1 MKQLLYVMQFT
12 GHGAA
17 VAGSSNQLR
26 ARTSSGSCQISTRIG
41 TGGLEFSIQNISG
54 GQASFESE
62 VTVTGE
68 NSFVESG
75 HIRFGDHGLRFSTV
89 GQGYLAASPDPNL
102 RHGTVTW
109 RVDSGE
115 GQFEGARGLITSNFT
130 IGQDGQ
136 VVDNHFGLLFV
147 K

>member
-89 GQGYLAASPDPNL
+89 GRAIWRQVPIPTC
-102 RHGTVTW
+102 GT
-109 RVDSGE
+109 GP
-115 GQFEGARGLITSNFT
+115 
-130 IGQDGQ
+130 
-136 VVDNHFGLLFV
+136 
-147 K
+147 